1 MKDHKGTCCF
11 QFGTSLKFTLRAGEE
26 GLLKPPLLGRAWW
39 EQMVRLVTQ
48 SGCQM
53 LPEVPQ
59 GQGGFLSTQPSG
71 HVCLLNVSKGVS
83 FFITLLTSQTL
94 SCLHQRLPLPHT
106 IQLHSPSFSDSP
118 GSTSWELQG
127 PTHCIGKTIAFATN

>member
-1 MKDHKGTCCF
+1 M
-11 QFGTSLKFTLRAGEE
+11 
-26 GLLKPPLLGRAWW
+26 KPPLLRRAWW

-59 GQGGFLSTQPSG
+59 GQGGFLSTQSSG

-83 FFITLLTSQTL
+83 FSITLSL
-94 SCLHQRLPLPHT
+94 SVVYA
-106 IQLHSPSFSDSP
+106 
-118 GSTSWELQG
+118 STSHYPTPHNSVPLVSLILLEQRVGSSKG
-127 PTHCIGKTIAFATN
+127 PLTA

>member
-1 MKDHKGTCCF
+1 M
-11 QFGTSLKFTLRAGEE
+11 LRVREE

-71 HVCLLNVSKGVS
+71 HVCLLNVSKRVS
-83 FFITLLTSQTL
+83 FFITLQTSQTL
-94 SCLHQRLPLPHT
+94 SYLHHHLPLPHT
-106 IQLHSPSFSDSP
+106 TQLLSPSFSASP

-127 PTHCIGKTIAFATN
+127 LFHHIGKITAFVSN

>member
-1 MKDHKGTCCF
+1 M
-11 QFGTSLKFTLRAGEE
+11 LRVGEE

-48 SGCQM
+48 SGFQM

-59 GQGGFLSTQPSG
+59 GKGGFLSTQPSG

-83 FFITLLTSQTL
+83 FFITLPTSQTL
-94 SCLHQRLPLPHT
+94 SCLHHHLPLPHT
-106 IQLHSPSFSDSP
+106 TQLLSPSFSAAP
-118 GSTSWELQG
+118 GSTSGELQE
-127 PTHCIGKTIAFATN
+127 PTHCIGKTIAFLSN